1 MALTIAI
8 AEMLGVAMPRA
19 FTFHPRLSHSSNFQE
34 RFGMTQDVPFTVDLF
49 GNFSSF
55 GQDDLSAG
63 LGLGVTAL
71 AGSPAVRPDNDDD
84 PDPVPPAS
92 GASRPVGRQR
102 LNLARRA
109 RRPIPSRRGRPG
121 SRFRLEGEGRGQC
134 RHNRT
139 CQ

>member
-19 FTFHPRLSHSSNFQE
+19 FTSQPPLSHSSNFQE

-71 AGSPAVRPDNDDD
+71 AGSPAIRPDNDDD

-92 GASRPVGRQR
+92 GASRPVGAPKPEPRTQGTPANFHLDEGDRGLATGWRERQG
-102 LNLARRA
+102 
-109 RRPIPSRRGRPG
+109 PMSP
-121 SRFRLEGEGRGQC
+121 
-134 RHNRT
+134 
-139 CQ
+139 